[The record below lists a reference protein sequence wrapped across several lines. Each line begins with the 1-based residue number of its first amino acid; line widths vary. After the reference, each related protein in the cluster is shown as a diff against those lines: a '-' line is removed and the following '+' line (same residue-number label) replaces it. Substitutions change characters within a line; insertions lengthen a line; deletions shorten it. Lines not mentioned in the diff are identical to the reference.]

1 MEWLKSSILTMDNKH
16 VPSDQAEI
24 KKSLQDIKKFRLE
37 EYALRLKE
45 KKNLT
50 RLSEELTNILDS
62 NSENIE
68 NETRSVEK
76 VWMKFDSY
84 IQLRESLLEKTLK
97 KFEEINKLGSKLD
110 KLIAKSEKRVEQI
123 KQDLDELA
131 SKTGSMSA
139 MQVRSYSER
148 FTEHFLHCDKDLE
161 KMSTECEHLNGQDH
175 PEAISYQK
183 KIRVLQSRHESFK
196 EKVAKE
202 LESKVNKPVDSN
214 NNNVMSESSSVE
226 LLNDYLA
233 WIKQKNEFGTRLIQ
247 KS

>member
-1 MEWLKSSILTMDNKH
+1 
-16 VPSDQAEI
+16 
-24 KKSLQDIKKFRLE
+24 
-37 EYALRLKE
+37 
-45 KKNLT
+45 
-50 RLSEELTNILDS
+50 
-62 NSENIE
+62 
-68 NETRSVEK
+68 
-76 VWMKFDSY
+76 MKFDSY

-123 KQDLDELA
+123 KQDWDELA
-131 SKTGSMSA
+131 SKTSSMSA

-148 FTEHFLHCDKDLE
+148 FTEQFLHFDKDLK
-161 KMSTECEHLNGQDH
+161 KMSTECEHLYGQDH

-196 EKVAKE
+196 EQVAKE

-214 NNNVMSESSSVE
+214 NNNVMSERSSVE

-233 WIKQKNEFGTRLIQ
+233 WIKQKTNSGRGLSRRASRYRRRNKGVYT
-247 KS
+247 